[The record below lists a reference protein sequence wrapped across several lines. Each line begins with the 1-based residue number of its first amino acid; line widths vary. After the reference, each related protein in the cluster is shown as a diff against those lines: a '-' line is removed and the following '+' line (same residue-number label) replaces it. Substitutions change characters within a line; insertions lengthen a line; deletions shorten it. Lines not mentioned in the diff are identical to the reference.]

1 MRTYVTTQVP
11 RCSFYGHVEKWQAV
25 PGVISSER
33 ASPAAKRLALRMTFA
48 VYIIGPQFSGYDPW
62 KDGGCVNEIPYAISI
77 FSDVSFVHRVQPS
90 DMMKILRA
98 HITQLRGTVATPS
111 SAIDLSEQERLG
123 YAMIVSLFA
132 VSRCIYNFY
141 SLLVQ

>member
-1 MRTYVTTQVP
+1 
-11 RCSFYGHVEKWQAV
+11 
-25 PGVISSER
+25 
-33 ASPAAKRLALRMTFA
+33 
-48 VYIIGPQFSGYDPW
+48 
-62 KDGGCVNEIPYAISI
+62 
-77 FSDVSFVHRVQPS
+77 
-90 DMMKILRA
+90 MMKILRA